1 MKCRSMTTKEEF
13 VEMWNKEEK
22 KYESEGLL
30 EDLGI
35 VNKKYYVYFGHN
47 AIKCTSYQFSPSGEY
62 VGLLY
67 GDERIGYKLIVIGK
81 SDDNFYAL
89 FEKKEE

>member
-1 MKCRSMTTKEEF
+1 MTTKEEF

-35 VNKKYYVYFGHN
+35 VNKKYFVYFGHN
-47 AIKCTSYQFSPSGEY
+47 AIKCTSYQFSPYGEY

-67 GDERIGYKLIVIGK
+67 GDEKIALIEIDIITSIGI
-81 SDDNFYAL
+81 S
-89 FEKKEE
+89 KKE